1 MSNPSAGG
9 DMISNVE
16 PSKDDAGQDQPSRR
30 EFPVSD
36 SLAAIAIYLSR
47 KTEADLHSLLSE
59 LERRIII
66 ETLKSTQGN
75 QLAAS
80 QRLGVKYTTLNDKIK
95 RHRIALQKR
104 IVVESF

>member
-1 MSNPSAGG
+1 
-9 DMISNVE
+9 MISNLE
-16 PSKDDAGQDQPSRR
+16 PAKDSAEPDETSRG
-30 EFPVSD
+30 EVPGSE

-47 KTEADLHSLLSE
+47 QTNVDLSSLLGE

-95 RHRIALQKR
+95 RHRIALLKR